1 MRRAT
6 HFARRD
12 LNAYNFEEQHMAS
25 GVFDDAL
32 IKHLW
37 STDEVRAIF
46 NDKSR
51 IQKWYDY
58 EAALALAQAE
68 LGIIPQAAAD
78 EIASNAKLD
87 KVDVEAIAAEIRRIK
102 HPLVPAL
109 KAVQDLCKPELG
121 EYIHFGPTTQDILD
135 TGTVLQVRDAHQI
148 FLRDMKAIGRALAKL
163 AEAHKDTPMAGRSH
177 GVQALPITFGHKAA
191 IWLSEMGRNY
201 ERLEALEARTF
212 VGGMVGAVG
221 TQASFGPQARE
232 LETRVMKRLGL
243 GVADINWQPA
253 RDRFA
258 EYVCVLGII
267 SGTLGKIANEIVT
280 LEHTELSELYEPFS
294 KGKVGSS
301 TMPHKRNPSTCEAV
315 VGASRA
321 LRYNVAF
328 MLESMVI
335 EHERDGSAWRG
346 EWKALPESCLI
357 TGGILSM
364 MKYVL
369 EGLEVDVPRMRRNLD
384 LLGGFLLSER
394 VMFKL
399 SDKLGKQ
406 TAHELVYEASMHG
419 IENNVTFEKSLMES
433 KQVREALSA
442 EELKAVLDPTTYTG
456 DARAIV
462 ERVLA
467 EQRASGWMD

>member
-1 MRRAT
+1 
-6 HFARRD
+6 
-12 LNAYNFEEQHMAS
+12 MAS

-32 IKHLW
+32 IKQLW

-46 NDKSR
+46 NDRNR

-58 EAALALAQAE
+58 EAALALSQAE
-68 LGIIPQAAAD
+68 LGIIPKEAGE
-78 EIASNAKLD
+78 EIARNCKLD
-87 KVDVEAIAAEIRRIK
+87 KVDVEAIAEGIRRIK

-109 KAVQDLCKPELG
+109 KAVEDLCQGGAG
-121 EYIHFGPTTQDILD
+121 EFIHFGPTTQDILD
-135 TGTVLQVRDAHQI
+135 TSTMLQIRDAHEI
-148 FLRDMKAIGRALAKL
+148 FLRDIKAVGRALAKL
-163 AEAHKDTPMAGRSH
+163 AETHRDTPMVGRSH

-201 ERLEALEARTF
+201 ERLKALESRTF

-221 TQASFGPQARE
+221 TQASFGPKARE
-232 LETRVMKRLGL
+232 LEQRLMKRLGL

-258 EYVCVLGII
+258 EYVSVLGIV

-280 LEHTELSELYEPFS
+280 LEHTEVSELYEPFS

-328 MLESMVI
+328 MLECMVI
-335 EHERDGSAWRG
+335 EHERDGSSWRG

-357 TGGILSM
+357 MGGMLSM

-369 EGLEVDVPRMRRNLD
+369 EGLDVDVEQMRKNLD
-384 LLGGFLLSER
+384 ILGGFLLSER

-419 IENNVTFEKSLMES
+419 IENGVSFEKSLMEN
-433 KQVREALSA
+433 KQVREALTA
-442 EELKAVLDPTTYTG
+442 DELKAVLDPTTYTG
-456 DARAIV
+456 FAPEIV
-462 ERVLA
+462 DRVLG
-467 EQRASGWMD
+467 EQRANGWMN